1 MAKTNITQTQTQTQT
16 QTLTE
21 PFQARITDGSSFK
34 AMQRTLFRLGIYW
47 IDGDR
52 TFQEVTNPFTDYAIS
67 VDYHDGS
74 DRLSISWS
82 SPDHFHDSHLPERLF
97 TVRHSSR
104 SPVGP
109 DDITG
114 FFSEP
119 INKDKLIKPIEA
131 DKPDPVN
138 HPNHYQGKVEAIDC
152 IEAAVDGLPGEE
164 GYLTGNVIEHM
175 YQWHKKNGIEDLKK
189 AQWYLNRLIV
199 RETGD
204 E

>member
-1 MAKTNITQTQTQTQT
+1 MLKTNTSNMQPQIQMIKT
-16 QTLTE
+16 
-21 PFQARITDGSSFK
+21 PFQVRITDDSSFTI
-34 AMQRTLFRLGIYW
+34 MQRSLFMLGIYW
-47 IDGDR
+47 IDGDK

-109 DDITG
+109 DDTTG

-119 INKDKLIKPIEA
+119 INKDKLIKPIEE

-138 HPNHYQGKVEAIDC
+138 RPNHYQSKVEAIDC
-152 IEAAVDGLPGEE
+152 IEAAVGDLSGEE
-164 GYLTGNVIEHM
+164 GFLTGSVIEHM
-175 YQWHKKNGIEDLKK
+175 YQWHKKNGVEDLKK
-189 AQWYLNRLIV
+189 AQMYLNRLIV

>member
-1 MAKTNITQTQTQTQT
+1 MTNTSNTQTQMK
-16 QTLTE
+16 
-21 PFQARITDGSSFK
+21 PFKSRVTDGSSFK
-34 AMQRTLFRLGIYW
+34 AMQRTLFNMGIYW

-52 TFQEVTNPFTDYAIS
+52 TFQEVTDPYTDYAIS

-82 SPDHFHDSHLPERLF
+82 GLIPFHDSHLPERLF
-97 TVRHSSR
+97 TVRRSSR
-104 SPVGP
+104 SWPARP

-131 DKPDPVN
+131 DKPDMVN

-152 IEAAVDGLPGEE
+152 IEAAVGGLHGEE
-164 GYLTGNVIEHM
+164 GYLTGNVIRYM
-175 YQWHKKNGIEDLKK
+175 YRWHKKNGVEDLKK
-189 AQWYLNRLIV
+189 ARWYLNRLIV